1 MGIIAII
8 ILNLYSSPSVI
19 GGRQWDQKIH
29 NINNIE
35 FGVTNYGKIGVPC
48 YWPKGSGQGYIFG
61 SGIWVGAIDSI
72 TCDTMVTI
80 GYGTHGGES
89 EFVPGLYGQDPGAPY
104 VIIYMYPDPWPA
116 PLDSFPMAP
125 QEPLSDQ
132 DSWCCYNDCDSTYHM
147 PNDTKPIGIGV
158 YQTVYVW
165 SDSLLA
171 DMAFLKFEIKNVLH
185 KPIKNLY
192 FGYCADCDIG
202 NEAGTNANDICY
214 AIVGKWYVVN
224 GESIWVD
231 NLAFQWQYADEPGW
245 SDVGAIGFDLLQT
258 PFDLQWGQDKDNDG
272 IVDQYERDSI
282 YYWNNVPPSQWDV
295 DNDGVPDWR
304 DASENPQMGMT
315 AYKRFTL
322 ETEPNKDDE
331 RYLTLAGYNFRTG
344 QYDPYDTI
352 IPQPD
357 DQRWM
362 IASGPF
368 ELMPESSVT
377 VILGVMLTYWD
388 RQHHT
393 IPDTELVLLD
403 HIMQTYYNLN
413 WRLGIQ
419 ETPTLSPEIHTL
431 SIRPNPV
438 NNQAIAKFSL
448 KEPSYVTLRL
458 YNPLGQLVK
467 GIFEGN
473 KLSGEYNIRIDANGL
488 PSGTYLLVL
497 KSKSGISSRIINVI
511 KTR

>member
-1 MGIIAII
+1 MGIIVFFMLTIY
-8 ILNLYSSPSVI
+8 NGPSLI
-19 GGRQWDQKIH
+19 GSRQWDHKIH

-35 FGVTNYGKIGVPC
+35 FGITNYGHLGMPC

-89 EFVPGLYGQDPGAPY
+89 EFVPGLYGQDPGAPC

-116 PLDSFPMAP
+116 PFDSFPMAP

-165 SDSLLA
+165 SDPLLA
-171 DMAFLKFEIKNVLH
+171 DMVFLKFEIKNVLH

-231 NLAFQWQYADEPGW
+231 NLAFQYQFADEPGW

-282 YYWNNVPPSQWDV
+282 YYWNNVPPSQWDI

-304 DASENPQMGMT
+304 DPSENPQMGLT

-322 ETEPNKDDE
+322 VSDPYYDNQ
-331 RYLTLAGYNFRTG
+331 RYLALAGYDYNNG
-344 QYDPYDTI
+344 QYVPYDTVV
-352 IPQPD
+352 PQPD
-357 DQRWM
+357 DQRFLM
-362 IASGPF
+362 ASGPF
-368 ELMPESSVT
+368 QLMPDSSAT
-377 VILGVMLTYWD
+377 IILGVMLTYWD
-388 RQHHT
+388 RYNHSM
-393 IPDTELVLLD
+393 PDTEIVLLD
-403 HIMQTYYNLN
+403 HRMQTYWNLN
-413 WRLGIQ
+413 WRLGIH
-419 ETPTLSPEIHTL
+419 EGSLFSSKVNNLCIK
-431 SIRPNPV
+431 PNPV
-438 NNQAIAKFSL
+438 KDEAMVHFIL
-448 KEPSYVTLRL
+448 KEPSYVTLNL
-458 YNPLGQLVK
+458 YNSLGQLVLNAWNGVK
-467 GIFEGN
+467 PT
-473 KLSGEYNIRIDANGL
+473 GEYNIRIDVREL
-488 PSGTYLLVL
+488 PSGTYFLVL
-497 KSKSGISSRIINVI
+497 KSETEITSRRLIVI
-511 KTR
+511 K